1 MSLGGSGAIQ
11 FAGGADLRRLWNLHA
26 SLFSRDCQS
35 WGAELCAILGR
46 IGGVEAV
53 TIVGSRA
60 AGTAGERS
68 DWDVGVYC
76 RVRID
81 LAPSL
86 ASERCTRPAHG
97 ARIMNGGAWLSLERT
112 KVGVLLRDL
121 DVTMYWSGRAR

>member
-1 MSLGGSGAIQ
+1 MEPPRITVLA
-11 FAGGADLRRLWNLHA
+11 R
-26 SLFSRDCQS
+26 RDCQS

-46 IGGVEAV
+46 IGGVEAA
-53 TIVGSRA
+53 TIGGARA

-68 DWDVGVYC
+68 DWDVGVYY

-86 ASERCTRPAHG
+86 ASERCTRSGPWG
-97 ARIMNGGAWLSLERT
+97 RIMNGGAWLSLEGT